1 MKSGQNP
8 TPDVELAFWKFQ
20 SVNLNS
26 IYDQLQSEQNRM
38 VLRFLDMS
46 KSTYCTPFANLI
58 KEVVTARHEANDN
71 IKFLNT
77 LSDWFNRLNQSQDF
91 VQLTNLFKPIM
102 HVVLL
107 IWKNAK
113 YYNTPARLAV
123 LIRQMGNSL
132 INAACKFVS
141 GELIFTLIENEE
153 IGTAI
158 EKVKMTLKIC
168 TSFKSTYFAY
178 KETANAECPSNPW
191 RVQNSSLFMR
201 LDNFLD
207 RCYDV
212 LDLVQTIEQFYRLSK
227 IEVGGTKGKTI
238 SEGVHQIYAEFE
250 SVVAQFN
257 EMDYDVMD
265 VDAKQFDVDFGH
277 FKEKI
282 EELEKRI
289 ASLLTEGF
297 EDSKDLI
304 SRYKLLDSFYGLLER
319 PTIENEL
326 EKKYV
331 TIVHQVA
338 NNLRKSQ
345 ELFLSLRDD
354 PPIPTNLPS
363 IQWRYYMVPW
373 D

>member
-1 MKSGQNP
+1 MFKDRVHLFESAVITWTKQIKKILNRDPEDSLKSGQNP
-8 TPDVELAFWKFQ
+8 TPDKELAFWTFQ

-58 KEVVTARHEANDN
+58 KEVVSARHEANDN

-77 LSDWFNRLNQSQDF
+77 LAEWFNLLNQSQDF
-91 VQLTNLFKPIM
+91 EKLTSLFKPIM

-158 EKVKMTLKIC
+158 EMKTTLKILVL
-168 TSFKSTYFAY
+168 KVHILNI
-178 KETANAECPSNPW
+178 EANADAHPIHGEFKIA
-191 RVQNSSLFMR
+191 VYLR
-201 LDNFLD
+201 LDHFLD
-207 RCYDV
+207 RCHDV
-212 LDLVQTIEQFYRLSK
+212 LDLVQTIEQFYRLGK
-227 IEVGGTKGKTI
+227 IEVGGMKGKTI
-238 SEGVHQIYAEFE
+238 SEGIHQIFIEFE
-250 SVVAQFN
+250 EVVAQFQQ
-257 EMDYDVMD
+257 MDYDLMD
-265 VDAKQFDVDFGH
+265 VDAESFDHDFGH
-277 FKEKI
+277 FKDKI

-289 ASLLTEGF
+289 GSLLTEGF
-297 EDSKDLI
+297 EFNRCRI
-304 SRYKLLDSFYGLLER
+304 R
-319 PTIENEL
+319 
-326 EKKYV
+326 
-331 TIVHQVA
+331 
-338 NNLRKSQ
+338 
-345 ELFLSLRDD
+345 
-354 PPIPTNLPS
+354 
-363 IQWRYYMVPW
+363 
-373 D
+373 